1 MSGHRKETRA
11 WDDACHGCWDDAVKG
26 SALQRRPCA
35 TANQQRACAS
45 TCFRLCES
53 TQTHRTAPGTQLAK
67 TTDGHPGLLQ
77 RTLTPRAGKWRAQE
91 VSQRMGVGGLLV
103 GERFAR
109 VVLYDIVDGD
119 NDTLPTLASACG
131 NEAIR

>member
-1 MSGHRKETRA
+1 MKT
-11 WDDACHGCWDDAVKG
+11 
-26 SALQRRPCA
+26 SAPS

-53 TQTHRTAPGTQLAK
+53 AQTHRTAPGTQLAK

-77 RTLTPRAGKWRAQE
+77 RTRAGKWPAQE
-91 VSQRMGVGGLLV
+91 VSQRAGFGGVLV
-103 GERFAR
+103 GERFAC
-109 VVLYDIVDGD
+109 VVLYDIVDRA
-119 NDTLPTLASACG
+119 NDTLVTRASVCG